1 VADHD
6 ECGPDRRLVGTL
18 SMVLAL
24 GLLITAVFVP
34 RAVAA
39 GHGARACPDGDYT
52 MNLAT
57 ERHAGDVLELVWFS
71 LRGPYPCRLD
81 TRLSTAVQPVTAA
94 DSKPSAAIGAIA
106 GNPRHAGIDAVLRP
120 GSLTVRAWEWG
131 NWCARP
137 RRAVLFART
146 PAAEAQLWS
155 APVRSPACQRSGQPS
170 LFRAVNPGLRAC
182 PASRYRLT
190 LTPGQGYRL
199 RIIEGVSIAPGGGTP
214 CRWAGR
220 VKLTLQSRTRTG
232 WAAAVGIVG
241 NGVTYRFASVL
252 ARTAVEPV
260 SWFWAWANWCG
271 SAASLRWL
279 AQVGARTRALAVSQ
293 TPACGQAGAASSL
306 SPFFN
311 PPVPVRPAGDLSPR
325 SPAPAC
331 GRGARPAA
339 APRGGGR
346 RAGPPPPP
354 GPAGSPARP
363 RTTRAPPRRR
373 CRRR

>member
-1 VADHD
+1 VTEHD
-6 ECGPDRRLVGTL
+6 DCGRYCRIASTL
-18 SMVLAL
+18 LAL
-24 GLLITAVFVP
+24 GLLILAVCVP
-34 RAVAA
+34 GAAAA
-39 GHGARACPDGDYT
+39 GRRAQACPDGDYT

-57 ERHAGDVLELVWFS
+57 ERRAGDVLELVWFS

-94 DSKPSAAIGAIA
+94 YSKPSAAIGAIA
-106 GNPRHAGIDAVLRP
+106 GNPQHVGIDAVLRP

-131 NWCARP
+131 NWCANTS
-137 RRAVLFART
+137 RAVLFART

-155 APVRSPACQRSGQPS
+155 APVRSPACRTSGQPS
-170 LFRAVNPGLRAC
+170 FFRVVNPGLRAC

-199 RIIEGVSIAPGGGTP
+199 RLIEGVSIAPSGGTA

-220 VKLTLQSRTRTG
+220 VKVTVQSRTRTG
-232 WAAAVGIVG
+232 WAPAVGIVG

-271 SAASLRWL
+271 SAGSLRWL

-293 TPACGQAGAASSL
+293 PPACGQAGAASSL
-306 SPFFN
+306 GPFFN
-311 PPVPVRPAGDLSPR
+311 PPVPVRPAVR
-325 SPAPAC
+325 RAPST
-331 GRGARPAA
+331 RVARPA
-339 APRGGGR
+339 
-346 RAGPPPPP
+346 PP
-354 GPAGSPARP
+354 AV
-363 RTTRAPPRRR
+363 
-373 CRRR
+373 